1 MAKYSEKQ
9 MKLRREAVKR
19 HDENIDKIV
28 CRFPAGT
35 KDRIAKTGKS
45 GNAFIKE
52 CVLAELDRLEA
63 EEKQ

>member
-1 MAKYSEKQ
+1 MRKYTEEQ
-9 MKLRREAVKR
+9 LKLRKEAVKR

-28 CRFPAGT
+28 CRLPAGT
-35 KDRIAKTGKS
+35 KERIARTGKS

-63 EEKQ
+63 EEK